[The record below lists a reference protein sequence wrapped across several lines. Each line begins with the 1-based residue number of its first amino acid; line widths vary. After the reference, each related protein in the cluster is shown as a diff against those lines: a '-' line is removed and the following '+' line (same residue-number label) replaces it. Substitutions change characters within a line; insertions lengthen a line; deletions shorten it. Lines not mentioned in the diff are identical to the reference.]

1 MQDYDLQMRPKP
13 ARLSPA
19 QYFEWETKS
28 PVKHEFVEGE
38 VYAMSGASRRHN
50 ILATNLLRHAA
61 NAAAG
66 HGGCQVF
73 GSDMRV
79 QVEARNSYYYP
90 DVSACCDP
98 NDRDELYLT
107 SPCLIIEVL
116 SPSTANID
124 RREKRASYAT
134 LASLRDYLIVDQ
146 DRLRAELYRREGHGW
161 GGYVLNRPD
170 DLVELSCLNLSLALS
185 EIYERVELPAG
196 VAEAEPAEY
205 AESF

>member
-1 MQDYDLQMRPKP
+1 MPCRGRRD
-13 ARLSPA
+13 ATTFSPPIFCA
-19 QYFEWETKS
+19 T
-28 PVKHEFVEGE
+28 PP
-38 VYAMSGASRRHN
+38 MLRR
-50 ILATNLLRHAA
+50 
-61 NAAAG
+61 G
-66 HGGCQVF
+66 
-73 GSDMRV
+73 MRV